1 MPKRSSTKDA
11 TQIAAEMVREMAA
24 AGLDFSGK
32 NPAAVALGRRGGLKG
47 GKARAKALSG
57 ERRAEIA
64 RVAAI
69 ARWKDNPRGTQD

>member
-1 MPKRSSTKDA
+1 MQKRSSKKGVN
-11 TQIAAEMVREMAA
+11 QIAAEMVRAT
-24 AGLDFSGK
+24 AGLDLNGK

-64 RVAAI
+64 RVAAMT
-69 ARWKDNPRGTQD
+69 RWKDNRGPED